1 MHVLADALP
10 NLATF
15 WREKDKGAIRINL
28 LEELLLQ
35 LNSSGLSTCAYWL
48 LIRLSEWYLPMFDK
62 LYLADICLELSRALM
77 AGDDRIP
84 LPPLANKSGRNET
97 NDLLAHCAYDAI
109 ALCVDACMFA
119 QGDDDHWLQQRY
131 GLNRVEVWKIL
142 IQSFAHWYMR
152 RPQEFQPIID
162 LYPKDGVLT
171 EDDYPTIV
179 FTSGS
184 ALLANQL
191 YHTGMLLLLQHK
203 PRFAN
208 KPSQNS
214 PSMSTL
220 WHAHRVC
227 GIAIQNDRH
236 SWWDPCLV
244 ASLIVAGRTAT
255 HASQHNAIVSTLESV
270 QRLTGWTV
278 DAYVNQLRSE
288 WQLAESS

>member
-1 MHVLADALP
+1 MAD
-10 NLATF
+10 
-15 WREKDKGAIRINL
+15 
-28 LEELLLQ
+28 
-35 LNSSGLSTCAYWL
+35 
-48 LIRLSEWYLPMFDK
+48 
-62 LYLADICLELSRALM
+62 
-77 AGDDRIP
+77 DDRIP
-84 LPPLANKSGRNET
+84 LPLLTEQSSRNGT
-97 NDLLAHCAYDAI
+97 NDLWAHCAYDAI

-119 QGDDDHWLQQRY
+119 QGDDDRWLQQRY
-131 GLNRVEVWKIL
+131 GLNRVDVWKTL

-152 RPQEFQPIID
+152 RSQEFQPIID

-171 EDDYPTIV
+171 DDDYPTIV

-208 KPSQNS
+208 KPNQNS

-220 WHAHRVC
+220 WHAHRIC
-227 GIAIQNDRH
+227 GIAIQNDRQN
-236 SWWDPCLV
+236 WWDPCLV

-270 QRLTGWTV
+270 QRLTGWSI
-278 DAYVNQLRSE
+278 DAYVDQLRSE
-288 WQLAESS
+288 WQLAESW